1 MLACSIMLYKSSG
14 AFKRVRLCRVS
25 LQWSRNKGKVE
36 WLSSRSVTC
45 FKHRY
50 TRLDL
55 SNRVKWALYKV
66 FKRTRLCR
74 VYKSNVVWYTKSSA
88 FEQAFTFPYLVL
100 QAQYVF
106 CYNIVQ
112 RYLDSFNEYAN
123 FNWNLC
129 NWSTFAPFTS
139 WFYWAMC
146 IDKIFF
152 VNAHF
157 YLTVCKLQTRWR
169 FLNE

>member
-14 AFKRVRLCRVS
+14 AFKRARLCRVS

-36 WLSSRSVTC
+36 WLSSRSLTS

-55 SNRVKWALYKV
+55 SNRVQWALHKV

-88 FEQAFTFPYLVL
+88 SEQAFTYPGPRGFLVFFIGK
-100 QAQYVF
+100 F
-106 CYNIVQ
+106 CDANLFFYFFFLPA
-112 RYLDSFNEYAN
+112 RSAESREKKASGLDRWEPHFHAISF
-123 FNWNLC
+123 WP
-129 NWSTFAPFTS
+129 S
-139 WFYWAMC
+139 
-146 IDKIFF
+146 
-152 VNAHF
+152 
-157 YLTVCKLQTRWR
+157 
-169 FLNE
+169 FLIGGYF